1 MDESKALYWVWM
13 TQCFPTPSPKVIEL
27 LDRTDPETFYHEKTA
42 YPFLSQNDVR
52 AISTVSLE
60 RAQLIL
66 DRCKSL
72 GVQVMTMEDDEYPES
87 LLHIFCPPPV
97 LYVQGSLSCLRD
109 HLSVAAV
116 GSRSAIDYYNSEM
129 GNICY
134 QLAVAG
140 AVIVSGCAVG
150 NDTYAHLGCMAG
162 KGPTI
167 GVLACGSDVNYP
179 VQSKELKKQIRDME
193 QTVRDAELA
202 LEENAQLRAAA
213 GQPERSRDLTTINAE
228 VIARNPGDWAMT
240 LSLDK
245 GSSHGVEE
253 GDLVM
258 TVDGMVGYVSE
269 VYSNTCE
276 ITTVIDV
283 EMQCGALITRTRETA
298 IAEGNYDLMA
308 DGNLRLSYLTEDA
321 SVVIGDTVE
330 TSGRGGL
337 FPKGVMIG
345 TVESVLP
352 EENGISYYAILKPF
366 VNVDTVSS
374 VMIVTDFTDT
384 TE

>member
-1 MDESKALYWVWM
+1 M
-13 TQCFPTPSPKVIEL
+13 
-27 LDRTDPETFYHEKTA
+27 RRR
-42 YPFLSQNDVR
+42 NR
-52 AISTVSLE
+52 
-60 RAQLIL
+60 
-66 DRCKSL
+66 
-72 GVQVMTMEDDEYPES
+72 
-87 LLHIFCPPPV
+87 
-97 LYVQGSLSCLRD
+97 
-109 HLSVAAV
+109 V
-116 GSRSAIDYYNSEM
+116 GSRFVVGVVIVILLCILSALYS
-129 GNICY
+129 G
-134 QLAVAG
+134 VAG
-140 AVIVSGCAVG
+140 KPSPVTRLVSFVTTPVQRLATGVTGA
-150 NDTYAHLGCMAG
+150 LG
-162 KGPTI
+162 KGFGYFTEFDD
-167 GVLACGSDVNYP
+167 LKAENE
-179 VQSKELKKQIRDME
+179 ELKKQIRDME

-202 LEENAQLRAAA
+202 IEENNQLRAAA
-213 GQPERSRDLTTINAE
+213 GQPQRTRELTTMNAE

-245 GSSHGVEE
+245 GSSHGVEV
-253 GDLVM
+253 GDLVT

-276 ITTVIDV
+276 VTTVIDV

-308 DGNLRLSYLTEDA
+308 EGNLRLSYLTEDS

-352 EENGISYYAILKPF
+352 EENGISYYAVIKPF

-374 VMIVTDFTDT
+374 VSIVTDFTDT

>member
-1 MDESKALYWVWM
+1 M
-13 TQCFPTPSPKVIEL
+13 
-27 LDRTDPETFYHEKTA
+27 RRR
-42 YPFLSQNDVR
+42 NR
-52 AISTVSLE
+52 
-60 RAQLIL
+60 
-66 DRCKSL
+66 
-72 GVQVMTMEDDEYPES
+72 
-87 LLHIFCPPPV
+87 
-97 LYVQGSLSCLRD
+97 
-109 HLSVAAV
+109 V
-116 GSRSAIDYYNSEM
+116 GSRFVIGLIVLIVLCLLSALYS
-129 GNICY
+129 GVTGKPSPVSRVVSFVTTPV
-134 QLAVAG
+134 QRL
-140 AVIVSGCAVG
+140 VSGVSGAF
-150 NDTYAHLGCMAG
+150 G
-162 KGPTI
+162 KGLGYFTEFDD
-167 GVLACGSDVNYP
+167 LKAENE
-179 VQSKELKKQIRDME
+179 ELKKQLREME

-213 GQPERSRDLTTINAE
+213 GQPERTRDLTTVTAE

-245 GSSHGVEE
+245 GSSHGVEV
-253 GDLVM
+253 GDLVI

-276 ITTVIDV
+276 ITTVVDV

-298 IAEGNYDLMA
+298 IAEGNY
-308 DGNLRLSYLTEDA
+308 YLTEDA

-337 FPKGVMIG
+337 FPKGIMIG

>member
-1 MDESKALYWVWM
+1 M
-13 TQCFPTPSPKVIEL
+13 
-27 LDRTDPETFYHEKTA
+27 RRR
-42 YPFLSQNDVR
+42 NR
-52 AISTVSLE
+52 
-60 RAQLIL
+60 
-66 DRCKSL
+66 
-72 GVQVMTMEDDEYPES
+72 
-87 LLHIFCPPPV
+87 
-97 LYVQGSLSCLRD
+97 
-109 HLSVAAV
+109 V
-116 GSRSAIDYYNSEM
+116 GSRFVV
-129 GNICY
+129 G
-134 QLAVAG
+134 VVV
-140 AVIVSGCAVG
+140 VIVLCILSALYSGVTGKPSPVTRLVSFVTTPVQRLASGVTG
-150 NDTYAHLGCMAG
+150 ALG
-162 KGPTI
+162 KGFGYFTEFDA
-167 GVLACGSDVNYP
+167 LKAENE
-179 VQSKELKKQIRDME
+179 ELKKQIRDME

-202 LEENAQLRAAA
+202 IEENNQLRAAA
-213 GQPERSRDLTTINAE
+213 GQPERTRELTTINAE

-245 GSSHGVEE
+245 GSSHGVEV
-253 GDLVM
+253 GDLVT

-269 VYSNTCE
+269 VYSNNCE
-276 ITTVIDV
+276 VTTVVDV

-308 DGNLRLSYLTEDA
+308 EGNLRLSYLTEDS

-352 EENGISYYAILKPF
+352 EENGISYYAVIKPF

-374 VMIVTDFTDT
+374 VSIVTDFTDT

>member
-1 MDESKALYWVWM
+1 MRRRNRVGSHFVVGVVIVIVLCILSALYSGV
-13 TQCFPTPSPKVIEL
+13 TGKPSPVTRL
-27 LDRTDPETFYHEKTA
+27 
-42 YPFLSQNDVR
+42 
-52 AISTVSLE
+52 VSFVTTPVQRL
-60 RAQLIL
+60 A
-66 DRCKSL
+66 S
-72 GVQVMTMEDDEYPES
+72 GVT
-87 LLHIFCPPPV
+87 
-97 LYVQGSLSCLRD
+97 
-109 HLSVAAV
+109 
-116 GSRSAIDYYNSEM
+116 
-129 GNICY
+129 
-134 QLAVAG
+134 G
-140 AVIVSGCAVG
+140 A
-150 NDTYAHLGCMAG
+150 LG
-162 KGPTI
+162 KGFGYFTEFDD
-167 GVLACGSDVNYP
+167 LKAENE
-179 VQSKELKKQIRDME
+179 ELKKQIRDME

-202 LEENAQLRAAA
+202 IEENNQLRAAA
-213 GQPERSRDLTTINAE
+213 GQPERTRELTTINAE

-245 GSSHGVEE
+245 GSSHGVEV
-253 GDLVM
+253 GDLVT

-276 ITTVIDV
+276 VTTVIDV

-308 DGNLRLSYLTEDA
+308 EGNLRLSYLTEDS

-352 EENGISYYAILKPF
+352 EENGISYYAVIKPF
-366 VNVDTVSS
+366 ANVDTVSS
-374 VMIVTDFTDT
+374 VSIVTDFTDT

>member
-1 MDESKALYWVWM
+1 M
-13 TQCFPTPSPKVIEL
+13 
-27 LDRTDPETFYHEKTA
+27 RRR
-42 YPFLSQNDVR
+42 NR
-52 AISTVSLE
+52 
-60 RAQLIL
+60 
-66 DRCKSL
+66 
-72 GVQVMTMEDDEYPES
+72 
-87 LLHIFCPPPV
+87 
-97 LYVQGSLSCLRD
+97 
-109 HLSVAAV
+109 V
-116 GSRSAIDYYNSEM
+116 GSRFVIGLIVLIVLCLLSALYS
-129 GNICY
+129 GVTGKPSPVSRVVSFVTTPV
-134 QLAVAG
+134 QRL
-140 AVIVSGCAVG
+140 VSGVSGAF
-150 NDTYAHLGCMAG
+150 G
-162 KGPTI
+162 KGFGYFTEFDD
-167 GVLACGSDVNYP
+167 LKAENE
-179 VQSKELKKQIRDME
+179 ELKKQLREME

-213 GQPERSRDLTTINAE
+213 GQPERTRDLTTVTAE

-245 GSSHGVEE
+245 GSSHGVEV
-253 GDLVM
+253 GDLVI

-276 ITTVIDV
+276 ITTVVDV

-337 FPKGVMIG
+337 FPKGIMIG

>member
-1 MDESKALYWVWM
+1 M
-13 TQCFPTPSPKVIEL
+13 
-27 LDRTDPETFYHEKTA
+27 RRR
-42 YPFLSQNDVR
+42 NR
-52 AISTVSLE
+52 
-60 RAQLIL
+60 
-66 DRCKSL
+66 
-72 GVQVMTMEDDEYPES
+72 
-87 LLHIFCPPPV
+87 
-97 LYVQGSLSCLRD
+97 
-109 HLSVAAV
+109 V
-116 GSRSAIDYYNSEM
+116 GSRFVV
-129 GNICY
+129 G
-134 QLAVAG
+134 V
-140 AVIVSGCAVG
+140 VIVILLCILSALYSGVTGKPSPVTRLVSFVATPVQRLASG
-150 NDTYAHLGCMAG
+150 VTGALG
-162 KGPTI
+162 KGFGYFTEFDD
-167 GVLACGSDVNYP
+167 LKAENE
-179 VQSKELKKQIRDME
+179 ELKKQIRDME

-202 LEENAQLRAAA
+202 IEENNQLRAAA
-213 GQPERSRDLTTINAE
+213 GQPQRTRELTTMNAE

-245 GSSHGVEE
+245 GSSHGVEV
-253 GDLVM
+253 GDLVT

-276 ITTVIDV
+276 VTTVIDV

-308 DGNLRLSYLTEDA
+308 EGNLRLSYLTEDS

-352 EENGISYYAILKPF
+352 EENGISYYAVIKPF

-374 VMIVTDFTDT
+374 VSIVTDFTDT